1 LGTSVIFL
9 SDFLNAEV
17 VDVKQHRVGRVQDL
31 IVLMTD
37 PFPKVTGVILKGT
50 KVRSIDWPLVR
61 SWDNK
66 ELSLKVEGSQLQPHQ
81 RLEAE
86 LWLSRQVLDKQI
98 VDMDGRRVVRVNDL
112 QLSQVDGNLLL
123 VGVDI
128 GARGLMRRVGLEGL
142 GRRVAAILGLDWP
155 HKLISW
161 EAVDPVK
168 SDVSSVKLR
177 IAHTKLAAMHPA
189 DIAEIVHELSPDDRS
204 AVFAALDDEKAADTL
219 EEIQE
224 TGMQASILERLDV
237 ERASDILEA
246 MKPDEA
252 ADLLADMPKERA
264 QLLLQKME
272 EDEAEDVEELL
283 AYREDT
289 AGGLMTTGY
298 VAVLHTLTAAQAID
312 RLREL
317 EPDAESVYY
326 VYVTDEEEHLL
337 GVLSLR
343 DLIVAKPDTRIR
355 DFMIEKVMSVP
366 VDASIRDVGAV
377 IAKYNLLAVPVVDQ
391 HNRIQGIVTVDD
403 VMDRVLPPR
412 VAARR
417 RRIF

>member
-1 LGTSVIFL
+1 MIFL
-9 SDFLNAEV
+9 SDFLNADV
-17 VDVKQHRVGRVQDL
+17 VDVRQHRVGQVRDL

-37 PFPKVTGVILKGT
+37 PFPKVTGVVLKGNRR
-50 KVRSIDWPLVR
+50 VPSIDWSLVR

-66 ELSLKVEGSQLQPHQ
+66 ELSLKVAEENLQPHT
-81 RLEAE
+81 RLDAE

-112 QLSQVDGNLLL
+112 QLSQVDGSMLL

-128 GARGLMRRVGLEGL
+128 GGRGLLRRIGLEGL
-142 GRRVAAILGLDWP
+142 GRRITAALSLDWP
-155 HKLISW
+155 QKLISW

-168 SDVSSVKLR
+168 TDVNSVKLR
-177 IAHTKLAAMHPA
+177 IAHTRLARLHPA
-189 DIAEIVHELSPDDRS
+189 DIADIVHELGPEDRS
-204 AVFAALDDEKAADTL
+204 AVFAALDDEKAAETL

-224 TGMQASILERLDV
+224 PQMQASILERLDV

-246 MKPDEA
+246 MSPDEA
-252 ADLLADMPKERA
+252 ADLLADLPRERA

-289 AGGLMTTGY
+289 AGGLMTTEY
-298 VAVLHTLTAAQAID
+298 VAVQHTLTAAQAID

-326 VYVTDEEEHLL
+326 VYVVDEEEHLL

-343 DLIVAKPDTRIR
+343 DLIVAKPSTAIR
-355 DFMIEKVMSVP
+355 DFMIQKVIAVGL
-366 VDASIRDVGAV
+366 DARPREIAEVT
-377 IAKYNLLAVPVVDQ
+377 AKYNLLAVPVVDE

-403 VMDRVLPPR
+403 VMERVMPAR
-412 VAARR
+412 ARARR

>member
-1 LGTSVIFL
+1 
-9 SDFLNAEV
+9 
-17 VDVKQHRVGRVQDL
+17 
-31 IVLMTD
+31 MTE
-37 PFPKVTGVILKGT
+37 PFPRVTAVILKNNR
-50 KVRSIDWPLVR
+50 KVRSLDWSVVR

-66 ELSLKVEGSQLQPHQ
+66 ELSLKVDEPSVQPHP
-81 RLEAE
+81 RADSE
-86 LWLSRQVLDKQI
+86 LWLSRQILDKQI

-112 QLSQVDGNLLL
+112 QLSQVDGSMLL

-128 GARGLMRRVGLEGL
+128 GGRGLARRIGLEGI
-142 GRRVAAILGLDWP
+142 GRRLASTLGIDWP
-155 HKLISW
+155 QKLISW

-177 IAHTKLAAMHPA
+177 IAHTKLAKLHPA
-189 DIAEIVHELSPDDRS
+189 DIADIVNELSPEDRN

-219 EEIQE
+219 EEIDEPQ
-224 TGMQASILERLDV
+224 MQASILERLDV

-246 MKPDEA
+246 MAPDEV
-252 ADLLADMPKERA
+252 ADLLADLPRERA

-289 AGGLMTTGY
+289 AGGLMTTEY

-317 EPDAESVYY
+317 EPNAESVYY
-326 VYVTDEEEHLL
+326 VYVVDEEEHLL

-343 DLIVAKPDTRIR
+343 DLIVAKPETRIR
-355 DFMIEKVMSVP
+355 DFMIKNVISVGA
-366 VDASIRDVGAV
+366 DAGPRDVAEV
-377 IAKYNLLAVPVVDQ
+377 TSKYNLLAVPVVDQ

-403 VMDRVLPPR
+403 VMERVMPGR
-412 VAARR
+412 SGGRR

>member
-1 LGTSVIFL
+1 MIFL

-17 VDVKQHRVGRVQDL
+17 VDVRQHRVGRVRDL
-31 IVLMTD
+31 VVVMSD
-37 PFPKVTGVILKGT
+37 PFPRVTGVILKGNHRI
-50 KVRSIDWPLVR
+50 RSIDWSVVR

-66 ELSLKVEGSQLQPHQ
+66 ELSLKVDAASLQPHT
-81 RLEAE
+81 RADSE
-86 LWLSRQVLDKQI
+86 LWLARQVLDKQI

-112 QLSQVDGNLLL
+112 QLSQVDGSMLL

-128 GARGLMRRVGLEGL
+128 GSRGLARRVGLEGL
-142 GRRVAAILGLDWP
+142 GRRVASTAGRDWP
-155 HKLISW
+155 QRLISW

-177 IAHTKLAAMHPA
+177 IAHTKLARLHPA
-189 DIAEIVHELSPDDRS
+189 DIADIVNELSPDDRN

-219 EEIQE
+219 EEIDE
-224 TGMQASILERLDV
+224 PHMQASILERLDV

-246 MKPDEA
+246 MAPDEV
-252 ADLLADMPKERA
+252 ADLLADMPHDRA
-264 QLLLQKME
+264 QQLLQKME

-289 AGGLMTTGY
+289 AGGLMTTEY
-298 VAVLHTLTAAQAID
+298 VAIQHTLSAAQAID
-312 RLREL
+312 RLRQL
-317 EPDAESVYY
+317 EPDAESIYY
-326 VYVTDEEEHLL
+326 VYVVDEEEHLL

-343 DLIVAKPDTRIR
+343 DLIVAKPETSIH
-355 DFMIEKVMSVP
+355 DFMIKNVISVGL
-366 VDASIRDVGAV
+366 DASPRD
-377 IAKYNLLAVPVVDQ
+377 IAEVMEKYNLLAVPVVDQ

-403 VMDRVLPPR
+403 VMERVMPGKGGM
-412 VAARR
+412 RR

>member
-1 LGTSVIFL
+1 MIFL

-17 VDVKQHRVGRVQDL
+17 VDLRQHRVGRVRDL
-31 IVLMTD
+31 IVVMSD
-37 PFPKVTGVILKGT
+37 PFPRVTGVVLKGNHR
-50 KVRSIDWPLVR
+50 VRSIDWSVVR

-66 ELSLKVEGSQLQPHQ
+66 ELSLKVEAADLQPHT
-81 RLEAE
+81 RTDTE

-112 QLSQVDGNLLL
+112 QLSQVDGTMLL

-128 GARGLMRRVGLEGL
+128 GSRGLMRRIGLEGL
-142 GRRVAAILGLDWP
+142 GRRVVASLGRDWP

-168 SDVSSVKLR
+168 SDVNSVKLR
-177 IAHTKLAAMHPA
+177 IAHTKLAKLHPA

-219 EEIQE
+219 EEIQDE
-224 TGMQASILERLDV
+224 QMQASILERLDV

-246 MKPDEA
+246 MSPDEA
-252 ADLLADMPKERA
+252 ADLLADLPKERA
-264 QLLLQKME
+264 QQLLQKME

-289 AGGLMTTGY
+289 AGGLMTTEY
-298 VAVLHTLTAAQAID
+298 VGVLHTLTAAQAID

-326 VYVTDEEEHLL
+326 VYVVDDEEHLL

-343 DLIVAKPDTRIR
+343 DLIVAKPDTPIR
-355 DFMIEKVMSVP
+355 DFMIKNVIAVG
-366 VDASIRDVGAV
+366 VDASPREVAEITS
-377 IAKYNLLAVPVVDQ
+377 KYNLLAVPVVDD

-403 VMDRVLPPR
+403 VMERVMPAR
-412 VAARR
+412 GGTRR

>member
-1 LGTSVIFL
+1 MIFL

-17 VDVKQHRVGRVQDL
+17 VDLRQHRVGEVRDL
-31 IVLMTD
+31 IVVMTD
-37 PFPKVTGVILKGT
+37 TFPRVTGVVLKGNRRL
-50 KVRSIDWPLVR
+50 RSIDWTVVR

-66 ELSLKVEGSQLQPHQ
+66 ELSLKVPGDQLHAHTRQDS
-81 RLEAE
+81 E

-128 GARGLMRRVGLEGL
+128 GGRGLMRRLGLEGI
-142 GRRVAAILGLDWP
+142 GRRITAGLGLDWP
-155 HKLISW
+155 QKLISW

-168 SDVSSVKLR
+168 SDVNSVKLR
-177 IAHTKLAAMHPA
+177 IAHTKLAKLHPA
-189 DIAEIVHELSPDDRS
+189 DIADIVNELSPEDRS

-219 EEIQE
+219 EEIHEPQ
-224 TGMQASILERLDV
+224 MQASILERLDV

-246 MKPDEA
+246 MSPDEA
-252 ADLLADMPKERA
+252 ADLLAGLPQQRA

-283 AYREDT
+283 AYQEDT

-298 VAVLHTLTAAQAID
+298 VAVVHTLTAAQAID

-326 VYVTDEEEHLL
+326 VYVVDEEEHLL

-343 DLIVAKPDTRIR
+343 DLIVAKPQTPIR
-355 DFMIEKVMSVP
+355 EFMIQKVIAVQL
-366 VDASIRDVGAV
+366 DARPREIAEL
-377 IAKYNLLAVPVVDQ
+377 IAKYNLLAVPVVDE

-403 VMDRVLPPR
+403 VMERVLPAR

>member
-1 LGTSVIFL
+1 MIFL
-9 SDFLNAEV
+9 SDFVNAEV
-17 VDVKQHRVGRVQDL
+17 VDLRQHRVGRVRDL
-31 IVLMTD
+31 IVVMSD
-37 PFPKVTGVILKGT
+37 PFPRVTGVVLKNNPR
-50 KVRSIDWPLVR
+50 VRSIDWGVVR

-66 ELSLKVEGSQLQPHQ
+66 ELSLKVEAKDLQPHT
-81 RLEAE
+81 RTDTE

-112 QLSQVDGNLLL
+112 QLSQVDGSMLL

-128 GARGLMRRVGLEGL
+128 GSRGLMRRIGLEGL
-142 GRRVAAILGLDWP
+142 GRRVIASLGRDWP

-168 SDVSSVKLR
+168 SDVNSVKLR
-177 IAHTKLAAMHPA
+177 IAHTKLAKLHPA

-219 EEIQE
+219 EEIQDE
-224 TGMQASILERLDV
+224 QMQASILERLDV

-246 MKPDEA
+246 MSPDEA
-252 ADLLADMPKERA
+252 ADLLADLPKERA
-264 QLLLQKME
+264 QQLLQKME

-283 AYREDT
+283 AYRGDT
-289 AGGLMTTGY
+289 AGGLMTTEY
-298 VAVLHTLTAAQAID
+298 VGVLHTLTAAQAID

-326 VYVTDEEEHLL
+326 VYVVDEEEHLL

-343 DLIVAKPDTRIR
+343 DLIVAKPETPIR
-355 DFMIEKVMSVP
+355 DFMIKNVIAVR
-366 VDASIRDVGAV
+366 VDAGPREVAEVTS
-377 IAKYNLLAVPVVDQ
+377 KYNLLAVPVVDE
-391 HNRIQGIVTVDD
+391 HNRLQGIVTVDD
-403 VMDRVLPPR
+403 VMERVMPARAGL
-412 VAARR
+412 RR

>member
-1 LGTSVIFL
+1 
-9 SDFLNAEV
+9 
-17 VDVKQHRVGRVQDL
+17 
-31 IVLMTD
+31 MTE
-37 PFPKVTGVILKGT
+37 PFPRVTAVILKNNR
-50 KVRSIDWPLVR
+50 KVRSLDWSVVR

-66 ELSLKVEGSQLQPHQ
+66 ELSLKVDEPSVQPHP
-81 RLEAE
+81 RADSE
-86 LWLSRQVLDKQI
+86 LWLSRQILDKQI

-112 QLSQVDGNLLL
+112 QLSQVDGSMLL

-128 GARGLMRRVGLEGL
+128 GGRGLARRIGIEGI
-142 GRRVAAILGLDWP
+142 GRRLASTLGIDWP
-155 HKLISW
+155 QKLISW

-168 SDVSSVKLR
+168 SDVSSVKRR
-177 IAHTKLAAMHPA
+177 IAHTKLAKLHPA
-189 DIAEIVHELSPDDRS
+189 DIADIVNELSPEDRN

-219 EEIQE
+219 EEIDEPQ
-224 TGMQASILERLDV
+224 MQASILERLDV

-246 MKPDEA
+246 MAPDEV
-252 ADLLADMPKERA
+252 ADLLADLPRERA

-289 AGGLMTTGY
+289 AGGLMTTEY

-317 EPDAESVYY
+317 EPNAESVYY
-326 VYVTDEEEHLL
+326 VYVVDEEEHLL

-343 DLIVAKPDTRIR
+343 DLIVAKPETRIR
-355 DFMIEKVMSVP
+355 DFMIKNVISVG
-366 VDASIRDVGAV
+366 VDAGPRDVAEV
-377 IAKYNLLAVPVVDQ
+377 TSKYNLLAVPVVDQ

-403 VMDRVLPPR
+403 VMERVMPGR
-412 VAARR
+412 SGGRR

>member
-1 LGTSVIFL
+1 VIFL

-17 VDVKQHRVGRVQDL
+17 VDVRQHRIGRVRDL
-31 IVLMTD
+31 VVVMTE
-37 PFPKVTGVILKGT
+37 PFPRVTAVILKNNR
-50 KVRSIDWPLVR
+50 KVRSLDWSVVR

-66 ELSLKVEGSQLQPHQ
+66 ELSLKVDEPGVQPHP
-81 RLEAE
+81 RADSE
-86 LWLSRQVLDKQI
+86 LWLSRQILDKQI

-112 QLSQVDGNLLL
+112 QLSQVDGSMLL

-128 GARGLMRRVGLEGL
+128 GGRGLARRIGLEGI
-142 GRRVAAILGLDWP
+142 GRRLASTLGIDWP
-155 HKLISW
+155 QKLISW

-177 IAHTKLAAMHPA
+177 IAHTKLAKLHPA
-189 DIAEIVHELSPDDRS
+189 DIADIVNELSPEDRN

-219 EEIQE
+219 EEIDEPQ
-224 TGMQASILERLDV
+224 MQASILERLDV

-246 MKPDEA
+246 MAPDEV
-252 ADLLADMPKERA
+252 ADLLADLPRERA

-289 AGGLMTTGY
+289 AGGLMTTEY

-317 EPDAESVYY
+317 EPNAESVYY
-326 VYVTDEEEHLL
+326 VYVVDEEEHLL

-343 DLIVAKPDTRIR
+343 DLIVAKPETMIR
-355 DFMIEKVMSVP
+355 DFMIKNVISVG
-366 VDASIRDVGAV
+366 VDAGPRDVAEV
-377 IAKYNLLAVPVVDQ
+377 TSKYNLLAVPVVDQ

-403 VMDRVLPPR
+403 VMERVMPGR
-412 VAARR
+412 AGGRR

>member
-1 LGTSVIFL
+1 
-9 SDFLNAEV
+9 AEV
-17 VDVKQHRVGRVQDL
+17 VDLRQHRVGRVRDL
-31 IVLMTD
+31 IVVMSD
-37 PFPKVTGVILKGT
+37 PFPRVTGVVLKNNPR
-50 KVRSIDWPLVR
+50 VRSIDWGVVR

-66 ELSLKVEGSQLQPHQ
+66 ELSLKVEAQDLQPHT
-81 RLEAE
+81 RTDTE

-112 QLSQVDGNLLL
+112 QLSQVDGSMLL

-128 GARGLMRRVGLEGL
+128 GSRGLMRRIGLEGL
-142 GRRVAAILGLDWP
+142 GRRVIASLGRDWP

-168 SDVSSVKLR
+168 SDVNSVKLR
-177 IAHTKLAAMHPA
+177 IAHTKLAKLHPA

-219 EEIQE
+219 EEIQDE
-224 TGMQASILERLDV
+224 QMQASILERLDV

-246 MKPDEA
+246 MSPDEA
-252 ADLLADMPKERA
+252 ADLLADLPKERA
-264 QLLLQKME
+264 QQLLQKME

-283 AYREDT
+283 AYRGDT
-289 AGGLMTTGY
+289 AGGLMTTEY
-298 VAVLHTLTAAQAID
+298 VGVLHTLTAAQAID

-326 VYVTDEEEHLL
+326 VYVVDEEEHLL

-343 DLIVAKPDTRIR
+343 DLIVAKPETPIR
-355 DFMIEKVMSVP
+355 DFMIKNVIAVR
-366 VDASIRDVGAV
+366 VDAGPREVAEVTS
-377 IAKYNLLAVPVVDQ
+377 KYNLLAVPVVDE
-391 HNRIQGIVTVDD
+391 HNRLQGIVTVDD
-403 VMDRVLPPR
+403 VMERVMPARAGL
-412 VAARR
+412 RR

>member
-1 LGTSVIFL
+1 
-9 SDFLNAEV
+9 
-17 VDVKQHRVGRVQDL
+17 
-31 IVLMTD
+31 MTE
-37 PFPKVTGVILKGT
+37 PFPRVTAVILKNNR
-50 KVRSIDWPLVR
+50 KVRSLDWSVVR

-66 ELSLKVEGSQLQPHQ
+66 ELSLKVDEPSVQPHP
-81 RLEAE
+81 RADSE
-86 LWLSRQVLDKQI
+86 LWLSRQILDKQI

-112 QLSQVDGNLLL
+112 QLSQVDGSMLL

-128 GARGLMRRVGLEGL
+128 GGRGLARRIGLEGI
-142 GRRVAAILGLDWP
+142 GRRLASTLGIDWP
-155 HKLISW
+155 QKLISW

-177 IAHTKLAAMHPA
+177 IAHTKLAKLHPA
-189 DIAEIVHELSPDDRS
+189 DIADIVNELSPEDRN

-219 EEIQE
+219 EEIDEPQ
-224 TGMQASILERLDV
+224 TQASILERLDV

-246 MKPDEA
+246 MAPDEV
-252 ADLLADMPKERA
+252 ADLLADMPRERA

-289 AGGLMTTGY
+289 AGGLMTTEY
-298 VAVLHTLTAAQAID
+298 VAVLHTLTAAESID
-312 RLREL
+312 RLRQL
-317 EPDAESVYY
+317 EPNAESVYY
-326 VYVTDEEEHLL
+326 VYVVDEEEHLL

-343 DLIVAKPDTRIR
+343 DLIVAKPETRIR
-355 DFMIEKVMSVP
+355 DFMIKNVISVG
-366 VDASIRDVGAV
+366 VDAGPRDVAQV
-377 IAKYNLLAVPVVDQ
+377 TSKYNLLAVPVVDQ

-403 VMDRVLPPR
+403 VMERVMPGR
-412 VAARR
+412 TGGRR

>member
-1 LGTSVIFL
+1 
-9 SDFLNAEV
+9 
-17 VDVKQHRVGRVQDL
+17 
-31 IVLMTD
+31 MTE
-37 PFPKVTGVILKGT
+37 PFPRVTAVILKNNR
-50 KVRSIDWPLVR
+50 KVRSLDWSVVR

-66 ELSLKVEGSQLQPHQ
+66 ELSLKVDEPSVQPHP
-81 RLEAE
+81 RADSE
-86 LWLSRQVLDKQI
+86 LWLSRQILDKQI

-112 QLSQVDGNLLL
+112 QLSQVDGSMLL

-128 GARGLMRRVGLEGL
+128 GGRGLARRIGLEGI
-142 GRRVAAILGLDWP
+142 GRRLASTLGIDWP
-155 HKLISW
+155 QKLISW

-177 IAHTKLAAMHPA
+177 IAHTKLAKLHPA
-189 DIAEIVHELSPDDRS
+189 DIADIVNELSPEDRN
-204 AVFAALDDEKAADTL
+204 AVFAALDDEKAADAL
-219 EEIQE
+219 EEIDEPQ
-224 TGMQASILERLDV
+224 MQASILERLDV

-246 MKPDEA
+246 MAPDEV
-252 ADLLADMPKERA
+252 ADLLADMPRERA

-289 AGGLMTTGY
+289 AGGLMTTEY

-312 RLREL
+312 RLRQL
-317 EPDAESVYY
+317 EPNAESVYY
-326 VYVTDEEEHLL
+326 VYVVDEEEHLL

-343 DLIVAKPDTRIR
+343 DLIVAKPETKIR
-355 DFMIEKVMSVP
+355 DFMIKNVISVG
-366 VDASIRDVGAV
+366 VDAGPRDVAEV
-377 IAKYNLLAVPVVDQ
+377 TSKYNLLAVPVVDQ

-403 VMDRVLPPR
+403 VMERVMPGR
-412 VAARR
+412 SGGRR

>member
-1 LGTSVIFL
+1 MIFL

-17 VDVKQHRVGRVQDL
+17 VDLRQHRVGEVRDL
-31 IVLMTD
+31 IVVMSD
-37 PFPKVTGVILKGT
+37 PFPRVTGVVLKGNRRL
-50 KVRSIDWPLVR
+50 RSIDWTVVR

-66 ELSLKVEGSQLQPHQ
+66 ELSLKVPIDQLQGHSRQ
-81 RLEAE
+81 DSE

-128 GARGLMRRVGLEGL
+128 GGRGLMRRLGLEGI
-142 GRRVAAILGLDWP
+142 GRRVTASLGLDWP
-155 HKLISW
+155 QKLISW

-177 IAHTKLAAMHPA
+177 IAHTKLAKLHPA
-189 DIAEIVHELSPDDRS
+189 DIADIVNELSPEDRS

-219 EEIQE
+219 EEIHEPQ
-224 TGMQASILERLDV
+224 MQASILERLDV

-246 MKPDEA
+246 MSPDEA
-252 ADLLADMPKERA
+252 ADLLAGLPQQRA

-283 AYREDT
+283 AYQEDT

-326 VYVTDEEEHLL
+326 VYVVDEEEHLL

-343 DLIVAKPDTRIR
+343 DLIVAKPQTPIR
-355 DFMIEKVMSVP
+355 DFMIQKVIAVQL
-366 VDASIRDVGAV
+366 DARPREIAEL
-377 IAKYNLLAVPVVDQ
+377 IAKYNLLAVPVVDE

-403 VMDRVLPPR
+403 VMERVLPAR

>member
-1 LGTSVIFL
+1 
-9 SDFLNAEV
+9 
-17 VDVKQHRVGRVQDL
+17 
-31 IVLMTD
+31 
-37 PFPKVTGVILKGT
+37 
-50 KVRSIDWPLVR
+50 
-61 SWDNK
+61 
-66 ELSLKVEGSQLQPHQ
+66 
-81 RLEAE
+81 
-86 LWLSRQVLDKQI
+86 
-98 VDMDGRRVVRVNDL
+98 
-112 QLSQVDGNLLL
+112 
-123 VGVDI
+123 
-128 GARGLMRRVGLEGL
+128 
-142 GRRVAAILGLDWP
+142 
-155 HKLISW
+155 
-161 EAVDPVK
+161 
-168 SDVSSVKLR
+168 
-177 IAHTKLAAMHPA
+177 MHPA

-224 TGMQASILERLDV
+224 PGMQASILERLDV

-326 VYVTDEEEHLL
+326 VYVIDEEEHLL

-366 VDASIRDVGAV
+366 VDASIRDVGEV

-412 VAARR
+412 AAARR

>member
-1 LGTSVIFL
+1 
-9 SDFLNAEV
+9 
-17 VDVKQHRVGRVQDL
+17 
-31 IVLMTD
+31 MTE
-37 PFPKVTGVILKGT
+37 PFPRVTAVILKNNR
-50 KVRSIDWPLVR
+50 KVRSLDWSVVR

-66 ELSLKVEGSQLQPHQ
+66 ELSLKVDEPSVQPHP
-81 RLEAE
+81 RADSE
-86 LWLSRQVLDKQI
+86 LWLSRQILDKQI

-112 QLSQVDGNLLL
+112 QLSQVDGSMLL

-128 GARGLMRRVGLEGL
+128 GGRGLARRIGLEGI
-142 GRRVAAILGLDWP
+142 GRRLASTLGIDWP
-155 HKLISW
+155 QKLISW

-177 IAHTKLAAMHPA
+177 IAHTKLAKLHPA
-189 DIAEIVHELSPDDRS
+189 DIADIVNELSPEDRN

-219 EEIQE
+219 EEIDEPQ
-224 TGMQASILERLDV
+224 TQASILERLDV

-246 MKPDEA
+246 MAPDEV
-252 ADLLADMPKERA
+252 ADLLADLPRERA

-289 AGGLMTTGY
+289 AGGLMTTEY

-317 EPDAESVYY
+317 EPNAESVYY
-326 VYVTDEEEHLL
+326 VYVVDEEEHLL

-343 DLIVAKPDTRIR
+343 DLIVAKPETRIR
-355 DFMIEKVMSVP
+355 DFMIKNVISVG
-366 VDASIRDVGAV
+366 VDAGPRDVAEV
-377 IAKYNLLAVPVVDQ
+377 TSKYNLLAVPVVDQ

-403 VMDRVLPPR
+403 VMERVMPGR
-412 VAARR
+412 SGGRR

>member
-1 LGTSVIFL
+1 MIFL

-17 VDVKQHRVGRVQDL
+17 VDLHQHRVGRVRDL
-31 IVLMTD
+31 VVVMTD
-37 PFPKVTGVILKGT
+37 PFPRVTGVILKGNR
-50 KVRSIDWPLVR
+50 KVRSIDWSVVR

-66 ELSLKVEGSQLQPHQ
+66 ELSLKVDAANLQPHT
-81 RLEAE
+81 RVESE
-86 LWLSRQVLDKQI
+86 LWLARQILDKQI

-112 QLSQVDGNLLL
+112 QLSQVDGSMLL

-128 GARGLMRRVGLEGL
+128 GSRGLARRVSLEGL
-142 GRRVAAILGLDWP
+142 GRRLASVAGRDWP
-155 HKLISW
+155 QKLISW

-177 IAHTKLAAMHPA
+177 IAHTKLAKLHPA
-189 DIAEIVHELSPDDRS
+189 DIADIVNELGPDDRN
-204 AVFAALDDEKAADTL
+204 AVFAALSDEKAADTL
-219 EEIQE
+219 EEIDEPQ
-224 TGMQASILERLDV
+224 MQASILERLDV
-237 ERASDILEA
+237 ERASDILEQMA
-246 MKPDEA
+246 PDEV
-252 ADLLADMPKERA
+252 ADLLADMPQERA
-264 QLLLQKME
+264 QQLLQKME
-272 EDEAEDVEELL
+272 DDEAEDVEELL
-283 AYREDT
+283 AYQEDT

-312 RLREL
+312 RLRAL

-326 VYVTDEEEHLL
+326 VYVVDEEEHLL

-343 DLIVAKPDTRIR
+343 DLIVAKPQTPIR
-355 DFMIEKVMSVP
+355 DFMIQKVIAVQL
-366 VDASIRDVGAV
+366 DAGPREIAEL
-377 IAKYNLLAVPVVDQ
+377 IAKYNLLAVPVVDE

-403 VMDRVLPPR
+403 VMERVLPAR